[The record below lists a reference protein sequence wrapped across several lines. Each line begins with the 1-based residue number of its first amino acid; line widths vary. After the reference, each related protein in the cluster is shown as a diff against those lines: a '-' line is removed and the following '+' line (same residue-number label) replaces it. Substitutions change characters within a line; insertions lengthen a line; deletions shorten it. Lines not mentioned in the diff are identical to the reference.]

1 MPRAPRENG
10 SRDSAEAPTFAGFYP
25 PRYTPVP
32 DQLFD
37 ELLADLSGA
46 ELKVLLY
53 IFRRTFGFKKDR
65 DRIALSQMVGGITTR
80 DGRVLD
86 RGTGL
91 HKGTVITALRGLREK
106 GIILSQH
113 NSSPERGNEETT
125 YALKI
130 AEGVQARSADPPA
143 LVGKDDKGMT
153 STAAPPR
160 AAPQAHPL
168 VGKPDQGEPEIPTCL
183 AGESGTQETVPQETE
198 EQETA
203 HSSNRSVRDDVSAED
218 RATILN
224 YVEDFARELG
234 DRARLRDST
243 ARAARLYARSGRD
256 LDVFLEAMYA
266 ARNVAKERRREI
278 KGSPMA
284 YFFEVLERGLTD
296 DDGRGNRALAGGLV
310 TTAGAATAPS
320 QAGW

>member
-1 MPRAPRENG
+1 MAKENG
-10 SRDSAEAPTFAGFYP
+10 SSAPGEARPFAGFYP

-37 ELLADLSGA
+37 ELLPDLSGA

-53 IFRRTFGFKKDR
+53 IIRRTFGFKKDR
-65 DRIALSQMVGGITTR
+65 DRIALSQMVGGIVTR

-86 RGTGL
+86 HGTGL

-130 AEGVQARSADPPA
+130 AEGVQALASQNST
-143 LVGKDDKGMT
+143 LVGKSDQGAISRVRRRQSARED
-153 STAAPPR
+153 S
-160 AAPQAHPL
+160 PL
-168 VGKPDQGEPEIPTCL
+168 VGSRDQGEPESATSL
-183 AGESGTQETVPQETE
+183 AGGSGTQDTVSQETVR
-198 EQETA
+198 QETA
-203 HSSNRSVRDDVSAED
+203 RSINRWARDDVSAED
-218 RATILN
+218 RAAILN

-234 DRARLRDST
+234 DRAKLRAST
-243 ARAARLYARSGRD
+243 ARAARLYKRSGRD
-256 LDVFLEAMYA
+256 LDAFLEAMYS

-278 KGSPMA
+278 QGSQMA
-284 YFFEVLERGLTD
+284 YFFEVLENSLTYEQ
-296 DDGRGNRALAGGLV
+296 GR
-310 TTAGAATAPS
+310 
-320 QAGW
+320 

>member
-1 MPRAPRENG
+1 VPASKENG
-10 SRDSAEAPTFAGFYP
+10 SSAPGEVSGEAKTFAGFYP

-53 IFRRTFGFKKDR
+53 IIRRTFGFKKER
-65 DRIALSQMVGGITTR
+65 DRIALSQMVGGIVTR

-91 HKGTVITALRGLREK
+91 HKGTVITALRSLREK

-130 AEGVQARSADPPA
+130 AESVQGRAADAPT
-143 LVGKDDKGMT
+143 LVGKDDQGPT
-153 STAAPPR
+153 SRSSRRRSAPP
-160 AAPQAHPL
+160 APTL
-168 VGKPDQGEPEIPTCL
+168 VGKSDQGEPESATSL
-183 AGESGTQETVPQETE
+183 AGGSGTQETVSQETE
-198 EQETA
+198 GQETVR
-203 HSSNRSVRDDVSAED
+203 SSNRWVRDDVSAED

-234 DRARLRDST
+234 DRAKLRDST
-243 ARAARLYARSGRD
+243 ARATRLYTRSGRD
-256 LDVFLEAMYA
+256 LDTFLEAMYA

-278 KGSPMA
+278 QGSPMA
-284 YFFEVLERGLTD
+284 YFFEVLERSLATSGQRIRPTD
-296 DDGRGNRALAGGLV
+296 
-310 TTAGAATAPS
+310 
-320 QAGW
+320 

>member
-1 MPRAPRENG
+1 MARAPKMKATEASEG
-10 SRDSAEAPTFAGFYP
+10 SPPFAGFYP

-53 IFRRTFGFKKDR
+53 IMRRTFGFKKDR
-65 DRIALSQMVGGITTR
+65 DRIALSQLVGGITTR

-91 HKGTVITALRGLREK
+91 HKATVITALRGLREK
-106 GIILSQH
+106 EIILSQH

-125 YALKI
+125 YSLKI
-130 AEGVQARSADPPA
+130 AESVQARTAQTPT
-143 LVGKDDKGMT
+143 LVGK
-153 STAAPPR
+153 S
-160 AAPQAHPL
+160 
-168 VGKPDQGEPEIPTCL
+168 DQGMPDSPTSL
-183 AGESGTQETVPQETE
+183 VAGSGTQETVTQETE
-198 EQETA
+198 GQETA
-203 HSSNRSVRDDVSAED
+203 RSSNRWVRDELAEGD
-218 RATILN
+218 RAAILN

-234 DRARLRDST
+234 DHAKLRYSV
-243 ARAARLYARSGRD
+243 ARAARLYKKSGRD
-256 LDVFLEAMYA
+256 LDAFLQAMYA

-284 YFFEVLERGLTD
+284 YFFTVLEAKVLERGL
-296 DDGRGNRALAGGLV
+296 AGI
-310 TTAGAATAPS
+310 
-320 QAGW
+320 W

>member
-1 MPRAPRENG
+1 VVPRENG
-10 SRDSAEAPTFAGFYP
+10 ASAPGEAKTFAGFYP

-53 IFRRTFGFKKDR
+53 IIRRTFGFKKDR
-65 DRIALSQMVGGITTR
+65 DRIALSQMVGGIVTR

-91 HKGTVITALRGLREK
+91 HKGTVITALRALREK

-125 YALKI
+125 YSLKI
-130 AEGVQARSADPPA
+130 AESVQARSTEGPT
-143 LVGKDDKGMT
+143 LVGKDDQGAT
-153 STAAPPR
+153 SRVTRRRSGLDAV
-160 AAPQAHPL
+160 PL
-168 VGKPDQGEPEIPTCL
+168 VVRSDQGEPESATSL
-183 AGESGTQETVPQETE
+183 AGGSGTQDTVSQETE
-198 EQETA
+198 GQETA
-203 HSSNRSVRDDVSAED
+203 GSINRWAQDQVSAED

-234 DRARLRDST
+234 DRAKLRAST
-243 ARAARLYARSGRD
+243 ARAARLYSRSGRD
-256 LDVFLEAMYA
+256 LDAFLEAMYA

-278 KGSPMA
+278 QGSPMA
-284 YFFEVLERGLTD
+284 YFFEVLERSLEPSGQRIRPTD
-296 DDGRGNRALAGGLV
+296 
-310 TTAGAATAPS
+310 
-320 QAGW
+320 

>member
-1 MPRAPRENG
+1 MTLAKENG
-10 SRDSAEAPTFAGFYP
+10 SSAAGGHGAPDGPGEGKPFAGFYP

-37 ELLADLSGA
+37 ELLPVLSGA

-53 IFRRTFGFKKDR
+53 IIRRTFGFKKDR
-65 DRIALSQMVGGITTR
+65 DRIALSQMVGGIVTR
-80 DGRVLD
+80 NGRVLD

-130 AEGVQARSADPPA
+130 AERQEARSADTPTPVGPTP
-143 LVGKDDKGMT
+143 VGKNDQGAGSR
-153 STAAPPR
+153 STRRRSALSAV
-160 AAPQAHPL
+160 PL
-168 VGKPDQGEPEIPTCL
+168 VGSGDQGEPESATSL
-183 AGESGTQETVPQETE
+183 AGGSGTQETVSQETE
-198 EQETA
+198 GQETA
-203 HSSNRSVRDDVSAED
+203 GSIDRWARDRVSAED

-234 DRARLRDST
+234 DRAKLRDST
-243 ARAARLYARSGRD
+243 ARATRLYKRSGRD
-256 LDVFLEAMYA
+256 LEAFLEAMYA

-278 KGSPMA
+278 QGSPMA
-284 YFFEVLERGLTD
+284 YFFEVLERSL
-296 DDGRGNRALAGGLV
+296 REA
-310 TTAGAATAPS
+310 
-320 QAGW
+320 

>member
-1 MPRAPRENG
+1 MPRAP
-10 SRDSAEAPTFAGFYP
+10 DDKAPGASGEVSTFAGFYP

-53 IFRRTFGFKKDR
+53 IIRRTFGFKKDR
-65 DRIALSQMVGGITTR
+65 DRIALSQMVGGIITR

-106 GIILSQH
+106 GIILSQR

-125 YALKI
+125 FALKI
-130 AEGVQARSADPPA
+130 AEGVQTKLAESPA
-143 LVGKDDKGMT
+143 LVGK
-153 STAAPPR
+153 S
-160 AAPQAHPL
+160 
-168 VGKPDQGEPEIPTCL
+168 DQGSIPSDGARQTSFQARTPVARSGQGGSERPARL
-183 AGESGTQETVPQETE
+183 AGGSDTQETVSQETDG
-198 EQETA
+198 QETVR
-203 HSSNRSVRDDVSAED
+203 SNNRWVRDEISPED
-218 RATILN
+218 RASILN

-234 DRARLRDST
+234 DRARLRASVG
-243 ARAARLYARSGRD
+243 RAARLYKRSGSD
-256 LDVFLEAMYA
+256 LDTFLEAMYA

-278 KGSPMA
+278 QGSPMA
-284 YFFEVLERGLTD
+284 YFFEVLE
-296 DDGRGNRALAGGLV
+296 NSLV
-310 TTAGAATAPS
+310 TLR
-320 QAGW
+320 

>member
-1 MPRAPRENG
+1 MAKEKGASAP
-10 SRDSAEAPTFAGFYP
+10 AEAKPFAGFYP

-53 IFRRTFGFKKDR
+53 IIRRTFGFKKER
-65 DRIALSQMVGGITTR
+65 DRIALSQMVGGIVTR

-130 AEGVQARSADPPA
+130 ADSVQARSGEGPT
-143 LVGKDDKGMT
+143 LVGKSDQGPT
-153 STAAPPR
+153 SRGQARRSALQPP
-160 AAPQAHPL
+160 PL
-168 VGKPDQGEPEIPTCL
+168 VGSRDQGEPESATSL
-183 AGESGTQETVPQETE
+183 AGGSGTQDTVSQETE
-198 EQETA
+198 GQETA
-203 HSSNRSVRDDVSAED
+203 GSINRWARDDVSAED

-234 DRARLRDST
+234 DRAKLRDST

-256 LDVFLEAMYA
+256 LDRFLEAMYA
-266 ARNVAKERRREI
+266 ARNTAKERRREI
-278 KGSPMA
+278 QGSPMA
-284 YFFEVLERGLTD
+284 YFFEVLERSLT
-296 DDGRGNRALAGGLV
+296 
-310 TTAGAATAPS
+310 
-320 QAGW
+320 

>member
-1 MPRAPRENG
+1 MARA
-10 SRDSAEAPTFAGFYP
+10 APHHSTPGDEPSSPASFGGFYP

-53 IFRRTFGFKKDR
+53 IIRRTFGFKKDR

-106 GIILSQH
+106 GIVLAQR
-113 NSSPERGNEETT
+113 NASPERGNEETT
-125 YALKI
+125 YSLKL
-130 AEGVQARSADPPA
+130 AEGVPERAARPSPPA
-143 LVGKDDKGMT
+143 
-153 STAAPPR
+153 
-160 AAPQAHPL
+160 PL
-168 VGKPDQGEPEIPTCL
+168 VGKNDKGRAEEPASL
-183 AGESGTQETVPQETE
+183 AGLSGPQETVAQETDI
-198 EQETA
+198 QETA
-203 HSSNRSVRDDVSAED
+203 SSINRSARDEISSED
-218 RATILN
+218 RAAILN

-234 DRARLRDST
+234 DRAKLRDSV
-243 ARAARLYARSGRD
+243 ARAARLYTRSGRG
-256 LDVFLEAMYA
+256 LDSFLEAMYA

-278 KGSPMA
+278 NGSPMA
-284 YFFEVLERGLTD
+284 YFFEVLERS
-296 DDGRGNRALAGGLV
+296 LA
-310 TTAGAATAPS
+310 
-320 QAGW
+320 